1 MTFLILISNQ
11 SSCRPNGRM
20 ISRTL
25 NHLKLNWKSVKRSS
39 KDDYHER
46 NTKM

>member
-25 NHLKLNWKSVKRSS
+25 NLKLNWESVKRSS
-39 KDDYHER
+39 EDDYHER
-46 NTKM
+46 NT